1 MQYIKTQAECLVS
14 GQKTAMMVPAGTP
27 SPVRHLSKASA
38 VAIGTLLRNPAASWA
53 KVVTF
58 RDVTDAE
65 CFLPVTDL
73 QPELI
78 EHIEASGRSFNHGD
92 VFEADRLGAV
102 APGPD
107 RDEEEFLLVKNAV
120 GRRIVDGVEDFAVTR
135 DVLER
140 PELEDFVEDTRDF
153 LQAQPE
159 SSS

>member
-14 GQKTAMMVPAGTP
+14 GQKTDMLVPAGTP
-27 SPVRHLSKASA
+27 SPVRHLSRASA

-58 RDVTDAE
+58 RDITDAE

-92 VFEADRLGAV
+92 VFEADRLGV
-102 APGPD
+102 STPAPES
-107 RDEEEFLLVKNAV
+107 DEEEFLLVKNAV
-120 GRRIVDGVEDFAVTR
+120 GRRVVEGVEDFSVTR

-140 PELEDFVEDTRDF
+140 PELQDFVANARTF
-153 LQAQPE
+153 LHAQSGL
-159 SSS
+159 SS